1 VETGVTAILLI
12 GLPVLFALGVPIA
25 FGLGLATTFALLYG
39 GSVPLIVVAQR
50 VFTSLDS
57 FPIMAVLLFML
68 AGSIMDEGGM
78 ARRIINFASAL
89 LGQFRA
95 SLAMI
100 AVGAT
105 MLISGVSG
113 SGTADTAAVG
123 SVMIPAMM
131 KRGYEPR
138 FVTAIQAAAGALGP
152 IIPPSIIMVVLGS
165 VTNTSIGQL
174 FIGGIIPGIIIG
186 GFLMLVCYLHA
197 RRGGAAYEATERF
210 SWGRVWTSFWQAI
223 PGLGMAVL
231 ILGGILTGVFTAT
244 ESAVMGVVY
253 GFAVGLWVY
262 RELRVNRIPRML
274 VEAACRSA
282 IILIIIAT
290 AGLFGWLVANLQIP
304 TVVARFLQDH
314 SANWIVFMI
323 LVNALLLLLGMFMES
338 IAVII
343 ILMPILYPV
352 AQSFGIDLLHFG
364 VVVSVNLAI
373 GLVTPPYGATL
384 FVACSIAK
392 MTIREVTPALL
403 PSIVVMI
410 IVQALIT
417 FIPPLTTWLP
427 RLFIP

>member
-1 VETGVTAILLI
+1 MTAVLLV
-12 GLPVLFALGVPIA
+12 GLPVFFALGVPIA
-25 FGLGLATTFALLYG
+25 FGLGLATALALLYG
-39 GSVPLIVVAQR
+39 GTVPLTVLAQR

-78 ARRIINFASAL
+78 ARRIIAFASAL

-123 SVMIPAMM
+123 SVMIPAM
-131 KRGYEPR
+131 KARGYEPR

-197 RRGGAAYEATERF
+197 RRGGAAYEATDRF
-210 SWGRVWTSFWQAI
+210 SWGRVWTTFWQAV
-223 PGLGMAVL
+223 PGLGMAIL
-231 ILGGILTGVFTAT
+231 ILGGILTGIFTAT

-253 GFAVGLWVY
+253 GFLVGLFVY
-262 RELRVNRIPRML
+262 RELRLAELPRLL

-282 IILIIIAT
+282 IILIIVGT
-290 AGLFGWLVANLQIP
+290 AGLFGWLVANQQIP
-304 TVVARFLQDH
+304 GVVARFLQDH
-314 SANWIVFMI
+314 STNWVVFMI
-323 LVNALLLLLGMFMES
+323 LVNGLLLLLGMFMES

-364 VVVSVNLAI
+364 VVVSVNLSI

-403 PSIVVMI
+403 PSLFVMWI
-410 IVQALIT
+410 ALVLIT
-417 FIPPLTTWLP
+417 FVPPLTTWLP
-427 RLFIP
+427 RLLIP

>member
-1 VETGVTAILLI
+1 VTAILLI
-12 GLPVLFALGVPIA
+12 ALPVLFALGVPIA
-25 FGLGLATTFALLYG
+25 FGLGLATSLALLYG

-50 VFTSLDS
+50 MFTSLDS

-78 ARRIINFASAL
+78 ARRIIAFAGAL
-89 LGQFRA
+89 LGEFRA

-174 FIGGIIPGIIIG
+174 FIGGIIPGLIIG
-186 GFLMLVCYLHA
+186 GFLMVVCYVHA
-197 RRGGAAYEATERF
+197 RRGGAAYEATETF
-210 SWGRVWTSFWQAI
+210 SWGRVWTTFWQAI
-223 PGLGMAVL
+223 PGLGMAIL

-253 GFAVGLWVY
+253 GFLVGLFVY
-262 RELRVNRIPRML
+262 RELRLRQLPRML
-274 VEAACRSA
+274 VDAACRSA
-282 IILIIIAT
+282 IILIIIGT
-290 AGLFGWLVANLQIP
+290 AGLFAWLIANLQIP
-304 TVVARFLQDH
+304 TVVGRFLQDT

-323 LVNALLLLLGMFMES
+323 LVNLLLLLLGMFMES

-343 ILMPILYPV
+343 VLMPILYPV

-364 VVVSVNLAI
+364 VVVSVNLSI

-403 PSIVVMI
+403 PALFVMVI
-410 IVQALIT
+410 AQVLIT

>member
-174 FIGGIIPGIIIG
+174 FIGG
-186 GFLMLVCYLHA
+186 FLMLVCYVHA

-210 SWGRVWTSFWQAI
+210 SWGRVWTTFWQAI

-231 ILGGILTGVFTAT
+231 ILGGILTGIFTAT

-262 RELRVNRIPRML
+262 RELRVSRIPRML

-314 SANWIVFMI
+314 STNWILFMI

-352 AQSFGIDLLHFG
+352 AQSFGLDLLHFG

-403 PSIVVMI
+403 PSLFVMI
-410 IVQALIT
+410 MVQALIT